1 MTTSSTHDA
10 DGNPHQLSDGAALPA
25 TGLGTYPLAGEDG
38 IRAMVSALEVGY
50 RYLDSAV
57 NYGNEAEV
65 GEALRRSGLPREQV
79 QVATKIPGR
88 FHSERLARTSLED
101 SARALGV
108 DQIDVA
114 LIHWPNPSQDLYP
127 QAWRALVAAQR
138 DGLVRTIGVSNF
150 TQAHLERVIDDT
162 GVVPALN
169 QVELHPRFP
178 QAQMREVHARLG
190 ILTQAWSP
198 LGKSTAPFDE
208 PAVVAPATTYGVTP
222 AQVVLRWH
230 RHLGTMPVPKSAST
244 ERQRANLHLP
254 DFTLTDKEMAAIS
267 ALARDDGRRF
277 GGDPDTHEEM

>member
-1 MTTSSTHDA
+1 MTTAPTGDGSTLHLA
-10 DGNPHQLSDGAALPA
+10 DGTVLPA
-25 TGLGTYPLAGEDG
+25 TGFGTYPLAGEDG
-38 IRAMVSALEVGY
+38 IRALVSALEVGY

-57 NYGNEAEV
+57 NYGNEHEV
-65 GEALRRSGLPREQV
+65 GEAVRRSGLPREDV
-79 QVATKIPGR
+79 LLATKVPGR
-88 FHSERLARTSLED
+88 FHAERLARTSLED
-101 SARALGV
+101 SARAMGV
-108 DQIDVA
+108 EQLDVA
-114 LIHWPNPSQDLYP
+114 LIHWPNPGRELYP
-127 QAWRALVAAQR
+127 EAWRALVQAQR

-150 TQAHLERVIDDT
+150 TEAHLERVIDDT

-178 QAQMREVHARLG
+178 QARMREVHERLG

-208 PAVVAPATTYGVTP
+208 PAVAAAATAYGVTP

-230 RHLGTMPVPKSAST
+230 HQLGSMPIPKSASP

-254 DFTLTDKEMAAIS
+254 DFTLTGAEMTAIS
-267 ALARDDGRRF
+267 ALASADGRRF

>member
-1 MTTSSTHDA
+1 MTTSTA
-10 DGNPHQLSDGAALPA
+10 DGDLHHLSDGVTLPA

-57 NYGNEAEV
+57 NYGNEGEV
-65 GEALRRSGLPREQV
+65 GEALRRSGLPRDQV

-88 FHSERLARTSLED
+88 LHAEALARTSLED

-108 DQIDVA
+108 EQIDVA

-127 QAWRALVAAQR
+127 EAWRALVAAQR

-150 TQAHLERVIDDT
+150 TQAHLERVIADS

-178 QAQMREVHARLG
+178 QARMREVHARLG

-208 PAVVAPATTYGVTP
+208 PAVACAAVSYGVTP

-230 RHLGTMPVPKSAST
+230 RQLGTMPVPKSASR

-254 DFTLTDKEMAAIS
+254 DFTLTDDEMAAIS
-267 ALARDDGRRF
+267 ALASDDGRRF

>member
-1 MTTSSTHDA
+1 MTTSTTIGD
-10 DGNPHQLSDGAALPA
+10 PHHLTDGANLPA
-25 TGLGTYPLAGEDG
+25 TGFGTYPLTGDDG
-38 IRAMVSALEVGY
+38 IRALVSALEVGY

-79 QVATKIPGR
+79 QLATKIPGR
-88 FHSERLARTSLED
+88 FHAEHLARTSLED

-108 DQIDVA
+108 EQLDVA
-114 LIHWPNPSQDLYP
+114 LIHWPNPSQGLYV
-127 QAWRALVAAQR
+127 QAWQALVAAQR

-150 TQAHLERVIDDT
+150 TQEHLHRVIDVT

-178 QAQMREVHARLG
+178 QERMCEVHEGLG

-198 LGKSTAPFDE
+198 LGKSSAPFDE
-208 PAVVAPATTYGVTP
+208 PAVAAAASAYDVTP

-230 RHLGTMPVPKSAST
+230 RQLGTMPVPKSASPQ
-244 ERQRANLHLP
+244 RQRANLHLP
-254 DFTLTDKEMAAIS
+254 DFTLTDEEMAAIS
-267 ALARDDGRRF
+267 ALASDDGRRF

>member
-1 MTTSSTHDA
+1 
-10 DGNPHQLSDGAALPA
+10 
-25 TGLGTYPLAGEDG
+25 
-38 IRAMVSALEVGY
+38 MVSALEVGY

-65 GEALRRSGLPREQV
+65 GETLRRSGLPRDQV

-88 FHSERLARTSLED
+88 FHAEHLARTSLED
-101 SARALGV
+101 SVRALGV
-108 DQIDVA
+108 EQIDVA
-114 LIHWPNPSQDLYP
+114 LIHWPNPSQGLYTE
-127 QAWRALVAAQR
+127 AWRALVAAQR
-138 DGLVRTIGVSNF
+138 EGLVRTIGVSNF
-150 TQAHLERVIDDT
+150 TPEHLAAIIDDT

-178 QAQMREVHARLG
+178 QASLREVHRRLG

-208 PAVVAPATTYGVTP
+208 PAVAGAAVAYGVTP

-230 RHLGTMPVPKSAST
+230 RQLGTMPVPKSASPQ
-244 ERQRANLHLP
+244 RQRDNLHLP
-254 DFTLTDKEMAAIS
+254 EFTLTDDEMAAIS
-267 ALARDDGRRF
+267 ALASDDGRRF